1 MSPNMKICIFPKSQ
15 ASGISLRGT
24 HQRYILV
31 CLVQQLFS
39 MTKGA
44 LAKELAKKFEIS
56 LRNAYTHVY
65 QELNDNLVPSGIVEV
80 DGFLPATR
88 GPRVFQMNGVPCFR
102 LSLLGTVVAASLDEI
117 DVEKWIELLQQY
129 LGDDSIVQ
137 QIGRDTKDEILSH
150 LDKFPDFT
158 LELIRYCV
166 VQFLEG
172 KTRYPL
178 ENLKKKKHRL

>member
-1 MSPNMKICIFPKSQ
+1 MPDAAAIQ
-15 ASGISLRGT
+15 
-24 HQRYILV
+24 HD
-31 CLVQQLFS
+31 
-39 MTKGA
+39 KGRIGKRTC
-44 LAKELAKKFEIS
+44 KEIQDLS

-158 LELIRYCV
+158 LELIRYCA

-178 ENLKKKKHRL
+178 ESLKKKKHRL

>member
-1 MSPNMKICIFPKSQ
+1 
-15 ASGISLRGT
+15 
-24 HQRYILV
+24 
-31 CLVQQLFS
+31 

-44 LAKELAKKFEIS
+44 LAKELAKKFKIS
-56 LRNAYTHVY
+56 LSLKCLHPRI
-65 QELNDNLVPSGIVEV
+65 SGVKRQSCSIRYCRV

-102 LSLLGTVVAASLDEI
+102 LSLVGTVVAASLDEI
-117 DVEKWIELLQQY
+117 DVEKRIELLQQY

-166 VQFLEG
+166 VQ
-172 KTRYPL
+172 
-178 ENLKKKKHRL
+178 